1 MRTARAIFVF
11 AFFLHLSLSAGAS
24 DRLGA
29 GLSSLPPTAQ
39 SSISAALGRDIGDY
53 RVQVQAAGLHAE
65 SSEHMLAADFT
76 ADGVEVRGGGAHW
89 RMKLYGFGYGD
100 AIKAIESVTPK
111 ADLNRVEYRH
121 ESLTEWY
128 VNGPSGLE
136 QGFTI
141 NDRPGSVEG
150 QPLTVALDVPADSIT
165 TIDEDRAGLT
175 LRGRSG
181 KGSLRYRGLVACD
194 ANGRQL
200 SSWMELRAGRLLLKV
215 DDAGARYPVV
225 VDPWLQLAEL
235 TASDGRSYDNLGYS
249 IAVSGSTVVVGAPGA
264 SINGDRSQGAAYVFV
279 EAADGWANMTQ
290 TAKLTASDG
299 DGQDDF
305 GISVGIDGNTVVV
318 GAPYNNRLGAA
329 YVFVEPSSGWENM
342 TQTAK
347 LTASDAAAFD
357 YFGYA
362 VAISGNTV
370 VVGEPRANVIFGF
383 QGAAYVF
390 VKPGNGW
397 VNKTQNA
404 KLTASDG
411 GIDDAL
417 GFSISISG
425 NTVIAGAPG
434 WPSGLSQG
442 AAYLFVQ
449 PAKGWTNATQTSRLL
464 ASNGITGDEFGY
476 STSISGAVA
485 AAGARF
491 KRVSGNAAQGA
502 AYVFQEPP
510 NGWRP
515 HEPQNGEITTS
526 DGQAGDEFGYSVSV
540 NGTGLFVGAAYAAVN
555 GNVGQ
560 GAAYLYLQPKGYWK
574 STNAFAAKL
583 SASDGTAGASFGA
596 SVANGNS
603 TLIVGAATATI
614 KGNAAQGEAY
624 VFGP

>member
-1 MRTARAIFVF
+1 
-11 AFFLHLSLSAGAS
+11 
-24 DRLGA
+24 
-29 GLSSLPPTAQ
+29 
-39 SSISAALGRDIGDY
+39 
-53 RVQVQAAGLHAE
+53 
-65 SSEHMLAADFT
+65 
-76 ADGVEVRGGGAHW
+76 
-89 RMKLYGFGYGD
+89 
-100 AIKAIESVTPK
+100 
-111 ADLNRVEYRH
+111 
-121 ESLTEWY
+121 
-128 VNGPSGLE
+128 
-136 QGFTI
+136 
-141 NDRPGSVEG
+141 
-150 QPLTVALDVPADSIT
+150 
-165 TIDEDRAGLT
+165 
-175 LRGRSG
+175 
-181 KGSLRYRGLVACD
+181 
-194 ANGRQL
+194 
-200 SSWMELRAGRLLLKV
+200 MELRAGRLLLKV

-383 QGAAYVF
+383 QAAAYVF